1 MLTKQPHEPKPL
13 YQDDGLQ
20 LFSTQI
26 LMQLSPRVFAAAR
39 TTWKSFW
46 SVIARKNP
54 GALYGMFKATRHRTW
69 AFQRQP
75 VFFGCRC
82 LWWFSEV
89 ILDHLPHF
97 HLDPSCFVNLKLRR
111 FLIAGLEPN
120 SPAGSCHQA
129 QGQESDFGELCIA
142 WDARWASTSCKWAYN
157 PYK

>member
-1 MLTKQPHEPKPL
+1 MLIKQPCEPKPF

-54 GALYGMFKATRHRTW
+54 GALYGMFKATRHRTS

-75 VFFGCRC
+75 IFLVVVVFGDFQ
-82 LWWFSEV
+82 V
-89 ILDHLPHF
+89 ILNHLPHF

-129 QGQESDFGELCIA
+129 QGQESDFGELRIA
-142 WDARWASTSCKWAYN
+142 WDARWGLYQL
-157 PYK
+157 